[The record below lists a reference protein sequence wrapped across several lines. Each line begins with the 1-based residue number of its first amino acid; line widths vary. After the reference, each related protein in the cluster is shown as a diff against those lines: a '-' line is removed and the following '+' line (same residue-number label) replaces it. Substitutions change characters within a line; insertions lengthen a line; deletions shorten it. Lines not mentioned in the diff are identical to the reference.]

1 MRLYDNEI
9 KKLEGVLPVAGISLS
24 AAGSSWA
31 AADEREI
38 IMRSDMAYELG
49 GGTLPAVGVTCATDN
64 TELINQDEIMLY
76 GPDLHEI
83 KKDESYARIAVV
95 LVDDE
100 LLGTGDRMYNSIRK
114 TEYVRFH
121 VNAKGYMVRVSSGAG
136 REPVRVSKQ
145 AVKQG
150 ISFSDIGQLYLKE
163 YHKLPWVK
171 AVKIIFITDPAADYK
186 ALQAFQ
192 KHQEEITKTIDH
204 ALKDLKMDC
213 HTCAQKPICDEV
225 EGLKE
230 LHFKS

>member
-9 KKLEGVLPVAGISLS
+9 RKLESIVTVTGTEL
-24 AAGSSWA
+24 AACGSTWKA
-31 AADEREI
+31 ASERSI
-38 IMRSDMAYELG
+38 IMRSDMAFELG
-49 GGTLPAVGVTCATDN
+49 GGTLPAVGVTCITDN
-64 TELINQDEIMLY
+64 SELISQDEIILY

-83 KKDESYARIAVV
+83 NKDSAYARIAVV
-95 LVDDE
+95 LADEE
-100 LLGTGDRMYNSIRK
+100 LLGTGDKMYNNIRK

-121 VNAKGYMVRVSSGAG
+121 VNAEGYMVRVSSGAG

-145 AVKQG
+145 AVKQS
-150 ISFSDIGQLYLKE
+150 ISFSDVGQLYINE

-171 AVKIIFITDPAADYK
+171 AVKLLFITDSTVDYK
-186 ALQAFQ
+186 TLQAFQ

-225 EGLKE
+225 EGMKE
-230 LHFKS
+230 LHFGS